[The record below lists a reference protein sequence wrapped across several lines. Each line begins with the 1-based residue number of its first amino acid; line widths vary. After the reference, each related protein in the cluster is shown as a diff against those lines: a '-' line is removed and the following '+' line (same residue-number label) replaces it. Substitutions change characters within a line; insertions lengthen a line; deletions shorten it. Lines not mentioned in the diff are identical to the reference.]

1 MGGCV
6 GVIYGREFPCMDVE
20 YRCVCYSMQT
30 SVIRQSPKLASAQTV
45 GLGAEASLHLITQAS
60 RVFLSIHGISLPVS

>member
-30 SVIRQSPKLASAQTV
+30 SVIRQSPKLACAQTV
-45 GLGAEASLHLITQAS
+45 GLVAEASLHLITQAS
-60 RVFLSIHGISLPVS
+60 RVFPVHTRDFSCL